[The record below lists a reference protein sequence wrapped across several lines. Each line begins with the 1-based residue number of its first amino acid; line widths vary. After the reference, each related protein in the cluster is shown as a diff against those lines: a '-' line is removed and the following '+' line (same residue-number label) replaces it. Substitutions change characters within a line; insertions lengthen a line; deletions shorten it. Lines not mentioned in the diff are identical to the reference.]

1 MDLKTVFKF
10 LKEDIHTAVF
20 STLDEN
26 GLPESRVIDVML
38 YDGGGIYFIT
48 AKGKRFYD
56 SLVKNKYAAVS
67 GFKERDTMSSVAVS
81 LRGKVEELGD
91 GLVGRVFEENPY
103 MNEIYPSPKS
113 RSALTVFKLYSGEGE
128 YFDLSKKPIERFS
141 FTFGGGNANEH
152 GYFVG
157 DGCILCGKCIEVCP
171 QSCIELKDKKAE
183 IKQENCLSCGNC
195 MSVCPA
201 GAVERR

>member
-1 MDLKTVFKF
+1 
-10 LKEDIHTAVF
+10 
-20 STLDEN
+20 
-26 GLPESRVIDVML
+26 
-38 YDGGGIYFIT
+38 
-48 AKGKRFYD
+48 
-56 SLVKNKYAAVS
+56 
-67 GFKERDTMSSVAVS
+67 MSSVAVS

-91 GLVGRVFEENPY
+91 ELVGKVFEENPY
-103 MNEIYPSPKS
+103 MSEIYPSQRAATRS
-113 RSALTVFKLYSGEGE
+113 RSSNSTAAKANISIFP
-128 YFDLSKKPIERFS
+128 KKPIERFS
-141 FTFGGGNANEH
+141 FTFGGESANEH

-157 DGCILCGKCIEVCP
+157 DGCILFGKCIEVCP